1 MIYRTLILLSF
12 IGVNGLLL
20 FGISQT
26 LSFLNTGADRSGMLH
41 IGVKNKQA
49 YMPKVNWKDTI
60 NPGRPIEKQTIF
72 EIQKDYVN
80 SWYVKNVAYKDYDS
94 LGVFDFFTESAR
106 ENVVKTMLFNQSH
119 NTKVSQTTISHNLYL
134 DFYSADGQLV
144 VFEDRDMKSYS
155 QIQQDDLMRTENF
168 DSESYKVVMLLE
180 DGFWRVRHMVRQDQ
194 EQDTIAVKKSSYIK
208 GDKLYVDNEEFELQ
222 GINYYPKDSPWDMFG
237 DTFDLQIIEKDFKLI
252 TSIGLNTIRIFVP
265 YEDFGKEKVVQEKL
279 TKLKKVLQLAAQE
292 NLKVVVTLFDFYGN
306 YALEDWTFTHRHAEQ
321 IVTALKDDKALL
333 MWDIKNEPDLDFES
347 RDKTT
352 VLAWLK
358 EMMRQIRQIDSIHPV
373 TIGWS
378 SIEGAMHLKNDVD
391 IVSFHYYKDLIDFNT
406 SYQILAPLNKPK
418 VLQEYGISSYQGFWA
433 PFGSSKEDQAEYHR
447 AFQQLIKA
455 NKLHFMS
462 WTLYDFNEVPSG
474 VVGRLPWRKNKQKHF
489 GFIDQEGKKK
499 PSFQYIK

>member
-49 YMPKVNWKDTI
+49 YMPKVSWKDTI

-80 SWYVKNVAYKDYDS
+80 SWYVRNIAYKDYDS

-106 ENVVKTMLFNQSH
+106 ENVIKTMLFNQSY
-119 NTKVSQTTISHNLYL
+119 NTKVNQTTISHTLYL

-144 VFEDRDMKSYS
+144 VFEDRNMKSYS
-155 QIQQDDLMRTENF
+155 QVRQDDVLRAENF
-168 DSESYKVVMLLE
+168 DSESYKVAMLLE
-180 DGFWRVRHMVRQDQ
+180 DGFWRVRHIVRQDR
-194 EQDTIAVKKSSYIK
+194 EQDTITAARSSYVK
-208 GDKLYVDNEEFELQ
+208 GDQLYVDDKEFKLQ

-237 DTFDLQIIEKDFKLI
+237 DAFDAQIIEKDFKLI
-252 TSIGLNTIRIFVP
+252 TSAGLNTIRIFVP
-265 YEDFGKEKVVQEKL
+265 YEDFGKEQVAQDKL
-279 TKLKKVLQLAAQE
+279 TKLKKVLQLADQE

-358 EMMRQIRQIDSIHPV
+358 EMMGQIRQIDSIHPI

-378 SIEGAMHLKNDVD
+378 SIEGAVHLKNDVD
-391 IVSFHYYKDLIDFNT
+391 VVSFHYYKELVDFNE
-406 SYQILAPLNKPK
+406 SYKTLASLDKPK

-433 PFGSSKEDQAEYHR
+433 PFGSSEEDQAEYHK

-455 NKLHFMS
+455 NQLHFMS
-462 WTLYDFNEVPSG
+462 WTLYDFDEVPSG

-489 GFIDQEGKKK
+489 GFIDQKGKKK

>member
-41 IGVKNKQA
+41 VGVKNRQA
-49 YMPKVNWKDTI
+49 YMPKVSWIDTI

-80 SWYVKNVAYKDYDS
+80 SWYVRNVAYKDYDS
-94 LGVFDFFTESAR
+94 LGIFDFFTESAR
-106 ENVVKTMLFNQSH
+106 ENVVKTMLFNQSNH
-119 NTKVSQTTISHNLYL
+119 IRVNQTTISHNLFL

-144 VFEDRDMKSYS
+144 VFEDKNMKSYS
-155 QIQQDDLMRTENF
+155 QVRQDDVLSVENF
-168 DSESYKVVMLLE
+168 DSESFKVAMLLE
-180 DGFWRVRHMVRQDQ
+180 DGFWRVRHIMRQDKD
-194 EQDTIAVKKSSYIK
+194 QDTVSNTRSPYVQR
-208 GDKLYVDNEEFELQ
+208 GKLYVEDKEFKIK

-237 DTFDLQIIEKDFKLI
+237 EEFNEEIIGKDFKII
-252 TSIGLNTIRIFVP
+252 TSAGLNTIRIFVP
-265 YEDFGKEKVVQEKL
+265 YEDFGKEQVMQDKL
-279 TKLKKVLQLAAQE
+279 QKLKKVMDLAHQE

-306 YALEDWTFTHRHAEQ
+306 YAVEDWTFTHRHAEQ
-321 IVTALKDDKALL
+321 IVSALKDYEALL

-358 EMMRQIRQIDSIHPV
+358 EMINQVRQTDSLHPI

-378 SIEGAMHLKNDVD
+378 SIEGAVHLKEDVD
-391 IVSFHYYKDLIDFNT
+391 VVSFHYYRDLKDFEESYNT
-406 SYQILAPLNKPK
+406 LAEISKPK
-418 VLQEYGISSYQGFWA
+418 VLQEFGTTSYHGFWA
-433 PFGSSKEDQAEYHR
+433 PFGNSDEDQAEYHKT
-447 AFQQLIKA
+447 FQQLIKA
-455 NKLHFMS
+455 NELHFMS
-462 WTLYDFNEVPSG
+462 WTLYDFDEVPSG
-474 VVGRLPWRKNKQKHF
+474 VVGRLPWRKNRQKHF
-489 GFIDQEGKKK
+489 GFIDQKGKKK
-499 PSFQYIK
+499 PSYQYIK